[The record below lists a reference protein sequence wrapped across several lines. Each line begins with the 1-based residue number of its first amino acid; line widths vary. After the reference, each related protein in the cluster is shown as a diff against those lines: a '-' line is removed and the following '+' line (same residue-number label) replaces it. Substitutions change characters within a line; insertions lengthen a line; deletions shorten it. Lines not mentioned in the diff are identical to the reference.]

1 MKSQLLYPKSQ
12 IFSLIL
18 HTLGLSC
25 EESVTIAK
33 HDNTSILHRFT
44 DAHVCKQE

>member
-1 MKSQLLYPKSQ
+1 MKSWWLCPKSQ

-25 EESVTIAK
+25 EESVMIAK
-33 HDNTSILHRFT
+33 HDYASILYRFT
-44 DAHVCKQE
+44 GAYVCKQE